1 MQNHTKKE
9 IRQHIRKL
17 KLECDRQTRD
27 QLSDAALAH
36 LQQLPEWQSA
46 HTILLYAALPDE
58 VPTQALIS
66 EAVSAGKRVLLP
78 AVVGDDL
85 ELRLYTGNDS
95 LDVGPFNIEEPQGKA
110 FTRFEDIE
118 LAIIPGVA
126 FTPKGLRLG
135 RGRGYYDRLLP
146 LLGTALKVGL
156 CWPFQL
162 LNDLPAEPHDQ
173 PMDMVVC

>member
-1 MQNHTKKE
+1 MKKE
-9 IRQHIRKL
+9 IRQRIRQL
-17 KLECDRQTRD
+17 KRRCDRQTLDR
-27 QLSDAALAH
+27 LSASALNH
-36 LQQLPEWQSA
+36 LRQLPEWQTA

-58 VPTQALIS
+58 VPTQTLIA
-66 EAVSAGKRVLLP
+66 EAASAGKQVLLP
-78 AVVGDDL
+78 AVVGSDL
-85 ELRLYTGNDS
+85 ELRLYTGDND
-95 LDVGPFNIEEPQGKA
+95 LDIGAFNIEEPKGKA

-126 FTPKGLRLG
+126 FTPEGLRLG

-146 LLGTALKVGL
+146 RLSAALKIGL

-162 LNDLPAEPHDQ
+162 LDELPAEPHDQ